1 MLKKLFQ
8 KRQPILDGSSD
19 RVDVILRLMFE
30 IAISDG
36 NIDKA
41 ELSILKKRAS
51 QIGSVEEKSSEII
64 KKVIDETEH
73 SSSLYPTIQ
82 EINKDFSMAQKK
94 EILQNLWELVA
105 ADGIINHYEEN
116 LFFKIAELIKIKR
129 SQANQIKQ
137 MNFYGLFR

>member
-1 MLKKLFQ
+1 MKMLKTLFQ
-8 KRQPILDGSSD
+8 KRQPIQEGSAD

-36 NIDKA
+36 SIDKT
-41 ELSILKKRAS
+41 ELAILKKRAAKIS
-51 QIGSVEEKSSEII
+51 ASGEKASDII
-64 KKVIDETEH
+64 KKVIDETAL
-73 SSSLYPTIQ
+73 SSSLYPTVK
-82 EINKDFSMAQKK
+82 EINEEFSIDQRK

-129 SQANQIKQ
+129 AQANQIKQ
-137 MNFYGLFR
+137 GNY

>member
-1 MLKKLFQ
+1 MKMLKTLFQ
-8 KRQPILDGSSD
+8 KRQPIQEGSAD

-36 NIDKA
+36 SIDKT
-41 ELSILKKRAS
+41 ELAILKKRAAKIS
-51 QIGSVEEKSSEII
+51 ASGEKASDII
-64 KKVIDETEH
+64 KKAIDETAL
-73 SSSLYPTIQ
+73 SSSLYPTVK
-82 EINKDFSMAQKK
+82 EINEEFSIDQRK

-129 SQANQIKQ
+129 AQANQIKQ
-137 MNFYGLFR
+137 GNY

>member
-8 KRQPILDGSSD
+8 RRQPIQEGSSD

-30 IAISDG
+30 IATSDG

-41 ELSILKKRAS
+41 ELAILKKRAS
-51 QIGSVEEKSSEII
+51 QISAVGEKSSDII
-64 KKVIDETEH
+64 KKVIEETEL
-73 SSSLYPTIQ
+73 SSSLYPTVQ
-82 EINKDFSMAQKK
+82 EINKEFSIDQKK

-105 ADGIINHYEEN
+105 ADGVINHYEEN
-116 LFFKIAELIKIKR
+116 LYFKIAELIKIKR

-137 MNFYGLFR
+137 SNN

>member
-8 KRQPILDGSSD
+8 RRQPIQEGSSD

-36 NIDKA
+36 NLDKA
-41 ELSILKKRAS
+41 ELAILKKRAS
-51 QIGSVEEKSSEII
+51 QISAVGEKSSDII
-64 KKVIDETEH
+64 KKVIEETEL
-73 SSSLYPTIQ
+73 SSSLYPTVK
-82 EINKDFSMAQKK
+82 EINKEFSIDQKK

-105 ADGIINHYEEN
+105 ADGVINHYEEN
-116 LFFKIAELIKIKR
+116 LFFKIAALIKIKR

-137 MNFYGLFR
+137 RIS

>member
-8 KRQPILDGSSD
+8 KRQPIQEGGSD

-41 ELSILKKRAS
+41 ELAILKKRAD
-51 QIGSVEEKSSEII
+51 QISDVGEKASEII
-64 KKVIDETEH
+64 KKVIDETKL
-73 SSSLYPTIQ
+73 SSSLYPTVK
-82 EINKDFSMAQKK
+82 EINEDFSLDQKK
-94 EILQNLWELVA
+94 EILQNLWELVT

-129 SQANQIKQ
+129 SHANQIKQ
-137 MNFYGLFR
+137 TNS

>member
-8 KRQPILDGSSD
+8 KRQPIQEGSAN

-41 ELSILKKRAS
+41 ELAILKKRAD
-51 QIGSVEEKSSEII
+51 QISDAGEKASDII
-64 KKVIDETEH
+64 KKVIDETEL
-73 SSSLYPTIQ
+73 SSSLYPTVQ
-82 EINKDFSMAQKK
+82 EINEEFSMDQKK
-94 EILQNLWELVA
+94 EMLQNLWELVT

-129 SQANQIKQ
+129 SHANQIKHT
-137 MNFYGLFR
+137 NS

>member
-8 KRQPILDGSSD
+8 RRQSILEGSSD

-36 NIDKA
+36 NLDKA
-41 ELSILKKRAS
+41 ELAILKKRAS
-51 QIGSVEEKSSEII
+51 QISAVGEKSSDVI
-64 KKVIDETEH
+64 KKVIEETEL
-73 SSSLYPTIQ
+73 SSSLYPTVQ
-82 EINKDFSMAQKK
+82 EINEEFSIDQKK

-105 ADGIINHYEEN
+105 ADGVINHYEEN
-116 LFFKIAELIKIKR
+116 LFFKIAALIKIKR

-137 MNFYGLFR
+137 RIS

>member
-8 KRQPILDGSSD
+8 RRQPIQEGSSD

-36 NIDKA
+36 NLDKA
-41 ELSILKKRAS
+41 ELAILKKRAS
-51 QIGSVEEKSSEII
+51 QISAVGEKSSDVI
-64 KKVIDETEH
+64 KKVIEETEL
-73 SSSLYPTIQ
+73 SSSLYPTVQ
-82 EINKDFSMAQKK
+82 EINEEFSIDQKK

-105 ADGIINHYEEN
+105 ADGVINHYEEN
-116 LFFKIAELIKIKR
+116 LFFKIAALIKIKR

-137 MNFYGLFR
+137 RIS

>member
-8 KRQPILDGSSD
+8 KRQPIQEGNED
-19 RVDVILRLMFE
+19 RVDLILRLMFE

-41 ELSILKKRAS
+41 ELAILKKRAG
-51 QIGSVEEKSSEII
+51 QISDVGEKASDII
-64 KKVIDETEH
+64 KKVIDETEI
-73 SSSLYPTIQ
+73 SSSLYPTVKD
-82 EINKDFSMAQKK
+82 INKEFSTEQKK
-94 EILQNLWELVA
+94 EILRNLWELVA

-129 SQANQIKQ
+129 SHANQIKHT
-137 MNFYGLFR
+137 NS

>member
-1 MLKKLFQ
+1 MKMLKTLFQ
-8 KRQPILDGSSD
+8 KRQPIQEGSAD

-36 NIDKA
+36 SIDKT
-41 ELSILKKRAS
+41 ELAILKKRAAKIS
-51 QIGSVEEKSSEII
+51 ASGEKASDII
-64 KKVIDETEH
+64 KKVIDETAL
-73 SSSLYPTIQ
+73 SSSLYPTVK
-82 EINKDFSMAQKK
+82 EINEEFSVDQRK

-129 SQANQIKQ
+129 AQANQIKQ
-137 MNFYGLFR
+137 GNY

>member
-8 KRQPILDGSSD
+8 RRQPIQEGSSD

-30 IAISDG
+30 IATSDG

-41 ELSILKKRAS
+41 ELAILKKRAS
-51 QIGSVEEKSSEII
+51 QISAVGEKSSDII
-64 KKVIDETEH
+64 KKVIEETEL
-73 SSSLYPTIQ
+73 SSSLYPTVQ
-82 EINKDFSMAQKK
+82 EINKEFSIDQKK

-105 ADGIINHYEEN
+105 ADGVINHYEEN
-116 LFFKIAELIKIKR
+116 LYFKIAELIKIKR

-137 MNFYGLFR
+137 SNY

>member
-8 KRQPILDGSSD
+8 KRQSILEGRSD

-36 NIDKA
+36 NLDKA
-41 ELSILKKRAS
+41 ELAILKKRAS
-51 QIGSVEEKSSEII
+51 QISTLGEKSSDII
-64 KKVIDETEH
+64 KKVISQSEL
-73 SSSLYPTIQ
+73 SSSLYPTVQ
-82 EINKDFSMAQKK
+82 EINQNFSIDQKK
-94 EILQNLWELVA
+94 EILRNLWELVT

-137 MNFYGLFR
+137 MNS